1 MKEITL
7 NRNQF
12 FEVDKITNGSYHP
25 LNGFMTENE
34 FYSVIENYVLPD
46 GRLFSIPIILDISKE
61 SANDL
66 KINSNVKLLYDNNE
80 IGEMLVK
87 SIFSCDKKKCAKKIY
102 GTNDIKHPGVNAFYK
117 TKDVFI
123 GGRVRIIKKVL
134 HEISRYELTPSQT
147 KAVFKEKKWNTVVA
161 FHTRNPPHCA
171 HEWLQRMVLESY
183 DGLLIQP
190 ILGQKNQ
197 GIFFRWL

>member
-1 MKEITL
+1 MASYISIIFGFETTFSPMPTIRNFFLL
-7 NRNQF
+7 NVIVSWSIPQIFLPFKNTSLGNFKDTVFSLQKF
-12 FEVDKITNGSYHP
+12 FIVSDTI
-25 LNGFMTENE
+25 NGFMTENE

-87 SIFSCDKKKCAKKIY
+87 SIFSCDKKKCVKKIY

-123 GGRVRIIKKVL
+123 GGRVRIIKKAPV
-134 HEISRYELTPSQT
+134 
-147 KAVFKEKKWNTVVA
+147 
-161 FHTRNPPHCA
+161 
-171 HEWLQRMVLESY
+171 
-183 DGLLIQP
+183 
-190 ILGQKNQ
+190 
-197 GIFFRWL
+197 

>member
-7 NRNQF
+7 NQNQF
-12 FEVDKITNGSYHP
+12 FEVDKISNGSYHP

-34 FYSVIENYVLPD
+34 FYSVIDNYVLPD
-46 GRLFSIPIILDISKE
+46 GRLFSIPIILDITKE
-61 SANDL
+61 SASDL

-102 GTNDIKHPGVNAFYK
+102 STNDIKHPGVNAFYK

-123 GGRVRIIKKVL
+123 GGRVRIIKKYFMKFHVMNL
-134 HEISRYELTPSQT
+134 LPVRQKLYS
-147 KAVFKEKKWNTVVA
+147 KKKN
-161 FHTRNPPHCA
+161 
-171 HEWLQRMVLESY
+171 
-183 DGLLIQP
+183 GIQ
-190 ILGQKNQ
+190 
-197 GIFFRWL
+197 